1 MSKTNQDLFGFRLA
15 EKRKKLGLTQK
26 GLASA
31 CGVSVTS
38 VQNYENGQ
46 VPGGEVLLRLSS
58 ALNCSMEWLLT
69 GEGPM
74 FLGGTKIATPK
85 QALDLAKG
93 RIPRDDSLTEDEAA
107 PREMGGL
114 DREHVRMAIEAVEEG
129 LKATNRE
136 LPPEKKAALVL
147 AAYDLIEES
156 GTTEKV
162 IELIR
167 IVA

>member
-1 MSKTNQDLFGFRLA
+1 MSKANQDLFGSRLA
-15 EKRKKLGLTQK
+15 ERRKKLGLTQK

-46 VPGGEVLLRLSS
+46 IPGGEVLLRLSS

-69 GEGPM
+69 GEGQM
-74 FLGGTKIATPK
+74 FPGGTKIATPK
-85 QALDLAKG
+85 QALDLANG
-93 RIPRDDSLTEDEAA
+93 RIPRADPLTEDEAD
-107 PREMGGL
+107 PRELGGL
-114 DREHVRMAIEAVEEG
+114 DREQVRMAIEAVEEG
-129 LKATNRE
+129 LQATKRN
-136 LPPEKKAALVL
+136 LPPEKKAALIL

-156 GTTEKV
+156 RTTGKV

-167 IVA
+167 IVS